1 MEVTA
6 KRSTRRSRA
15 APDDPEE
22 PVPMATTALP
32 PTDRPHRA
40 AKRYIYAWG
49 DGTAEGN
56 GGMKDLLGG
65 KGSGLA
71 EMTLAGL
78 PTPPGFTITTEACN
92 DYFANGE
99 QLPDGLWDDV
109 QEAMREVERRSGKGF
124 GDPANPLLVSVR
136 SGAKFS
142 MPGMMDTVLNL
153 GLNEQ
158 TLHGLIALTGNER
171 FGWDAY
177 RRFIQM
183 FGRIVMDVKAE
194 RFDHLLEERKARH
207 GAAAQDTDLTVEDL
221 QALVDEFQAVVKEDT
236 GRDFPTD
243 PNDQLDLAIQAVFGS
258 WFGQRARDYRKYNKI
273 ADDLGTAVNVVSM
286 VFGNMGDDSGT
297 GVAFTRNTI
306 DGRRELQGEFLPN
319 AQGEDVVAGIRT
331 PIEIAEM
338 RDRWPEVYADFV
350 DIGQRLEKHYRD
362 VQDLEFTIEK
372 GRLYMLQTRSAKRT
386 AAAAVRI
393 AVDMVNDGTLSKEEA
408 VARIEPGHVE
418 QLLRATFDPNALK
431 GATKIVNGLNASPGA
446 AVGRAV
452 FDADDAVEWVNR
464 GEKVILVRIETSP
477 DDFHGMA
484 VSEGIITA
492 RGGATSHAAVVA
504 RQIGKPCVA
513 GSSDL
518 QVDYASKGA
527 TCAVTGISFQEG
539 DWVSLDGST
548 GALYQGALP
557 TVEAR
562 FEDQPELQQ
571 VLAWADGIRRM
582 GVWTN
587 ADKPEEAAQ
596 ARSYGAEGIGLCR
609 TEHMFREG
617 DRLEIVRGAILV
629 ANRATRAKAKTA
641 AGETLSAEEQAAVST
656 FDAAMAKLEVLQQ
669 GDFEGIFRAMDGL
682 PVVVRL
688 IDPPLHEFL
697 PNLEEQLVKVTRAE
711 DAGGASEEDKE
722 LLTAIRSM
730 HEQNPMLGLRG
741 CRLGLMIPDF
751 VKIQTRAILNAQIAV
766 KRSGGNP
773 IAKIMIPLVG
783 HVNELAATRALLEK
797 EATAVR
803 EAAGGVEV
811 DYKFGTMIEVPRGAL
826 TADEIAREA
835 DFFSFGT
842 NDLTQ
847 MTFGYSR
854 DDAEGGFLLKYVED
868 KILPVNPFQTLDD
881 AVAGLMKTAVDKGR
895 STKPGLELG
904 ICGEHGGDPES
915 IAKCE
920 RIGLDYVSCSPFRVP
935 VARLAAAQAVLAGER
950 DK

>member
-1 MEVTA
+1 
-6 KRSTRRSRA
+6 
-15 APDDPEE
+15 
-22 PVPMATTALP
+22 MATTAAS

-49 DGTAEGN
+49 EGSAEGN

-65 KGSGLA
+65 KGAGLA
-71 EMTLAGL
+71 EMTIAGL

-92 DYFANGE
+92 DYFAAGE
-99 QLPDGLWDDV
+99 QLPAGLWDDV
-109 QEAMREVERRSGKGF
+109 QDAMREVERRSGKGF
-124 GDPANPLLVSVR
+124 GDAKNPLLVSVR

-153 GLNEQ
+153 GLNEE
-158 TLHGLIALTGNER
+158 TLEGLIALTGNER

-177 RRFIQM
+177 RRFIAM
-183 FGRIVMDVKAE
+183 FGRIVMDVPAQ
-194 RFDHLLEERKARH
+194 RFDEPLEARKEAHGH
-207 GAAAQDTDLTVEDL
+207 GAKDTDLDVADL
-221 QALVDEFQAVVKEDT
+221 KALVDDYKNIVREDT

-243 PNDQLDLAIQAVFGS
+243 PNEQLDLAIKAVFGS
-258 WFGQRARDYRKYNKI
+258 WFGKRAKDYRDSQKI
-273 ADDLGTAVNVVSM
+273 AHDLGTAVNVVTM

-297 GVAFTRNTI
+297 GVAFTRDPNT
-306 DGRRELQGEFLPN
+306 GERVLYGEYLTN
-319 AQGEDVVAGIRT
+319 AQGEDVVAGVRT
-331 PIEIAEM
+331 APKIAQM
-338 RDRWPEVYADFV
+338 STDMPAVYDEFQR
-350 DIGQRLEKHYRD
+350 IGQQLESHYRD
-362 VQDLEFTIEK
+362 VQDLEFTIERGK
-372 GRLYMLQTRSAKRT
+372 LYMLQTRSAKRT
-386 AAAAVRI
+386 AAAAVKI
-393 AVDMVNDGTLSKEEA
+393 AVDMVADGMITKGEA
-408 VARIEPGHVE
+408 VGRIETSQVE
-418 QLLRATFDPNALK
+418 QLLRAQFDPDARRSAK
-431 GATKIVNGLNASPGA
+431 RIAKGLNASPGA
-446 AVGRAV
+446 AVGKAV
-452 FDADDAVEWVNR
+452 FDADDAVEWVGR
-464 GEKVILVRIETSP
+464 GEKVVLVRVETSP

-484 VSEGIITA
+484 VAQGILTA

-513 GSSDL
+513 GCAELLVDYGSRSARSSDSGL
-518 QVDYASKGA
+518 
-527 TCAVTGISFQEG
+527 SFKEG
-539 DWVSLDGST
+539 DWISVDGST
-548 GALYQGALP
+548 GEVFVGAIP

-562 FEDQPELQQ
+562 YEDQHELQTI
-571 VLAWADGIRRM
+571 LGWADGFARM
-582 GVWTN
+582 AVWTN

-596 ARSYGAEGIGLCR
+596 ARSYGAHGIGLCR

-617 DRLEIVRGAILV
+617 ERLEIVRGAILV
-629 ANRATRAKAKTA
+629 AGVATRAKARRDAKAAAEARAAGGHSLTPEEKTA
-641 AGETLSAEEQAAVST
+641 RDVELSADEQEAIAT

-669 GDFEGIFRAMDGL
+669 GDFEGIFKAMDGL

-697 PNLEEQLVKVTRAE
+697 PNLEEQLVKVTQAE
-711 DAGGASEEDKE
+711 DAGGASDEDKE
-722 LLTAIRSM
+722 LLATIRSL

-751 VKIQTRAILNAQIAV
+751 VKIQTRAILNAEIAV
-766 KRSGGNP
+766 KKGGGHP

-783 HVNELAATRALLEK
+783 HVNELAATRALLDK

-826 TADEIAREA
+826 TADEIATEA

-868 KILPVNPFQTLDD
+868 GILPVNPFQTLDD

-904 ICGEHGGDPES
+904 ICGEHGGDPDS
-915 IAKCE
+915 IWKCE
-920 RIGLDYVSCSPFRVP
+920 AIGLDYVSCSPFRVP
-935 VARLAAAQAVLAGER
+935 VARLAAAQAAMAGAER